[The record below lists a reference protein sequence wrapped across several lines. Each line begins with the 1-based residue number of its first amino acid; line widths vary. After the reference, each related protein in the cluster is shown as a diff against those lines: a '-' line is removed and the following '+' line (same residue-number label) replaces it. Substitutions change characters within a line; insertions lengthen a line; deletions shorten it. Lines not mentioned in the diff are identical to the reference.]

1 MSTSSLP
8 YWQQVLV
15 MRLEG
20 DLGRQLATADLN
32 CIAWNAIDET
42 LTVEANPLLR
52 ELRSRNLISNVFRT
66 RKSAIRQMAGSP
78 LP

>member
-1 MSTSSLP
+1 MCRSSLP

-20 DLGRQLATADLN
+20 DLGRQLATADLD
-32 CIAWNAIDET
+32 CISWNAIAQT
-42 LTVEANPLLR
+42 LTVEAHPLLR

-66 RKSAIRQMAGSP
+66 RSKPTIGAAADK
-78 LP
+78 